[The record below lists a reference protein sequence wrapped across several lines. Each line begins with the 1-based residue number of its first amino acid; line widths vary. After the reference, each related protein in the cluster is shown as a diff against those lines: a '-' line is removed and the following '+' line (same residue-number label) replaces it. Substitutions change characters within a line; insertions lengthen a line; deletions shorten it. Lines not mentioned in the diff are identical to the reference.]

1 MAAYKLKDICDKI
14 GSGATPRGGKEAYEK
29 EGISL
34 IRSQNV
40 LDFSLSFEGLAYINE
55 AQAEKLNNVI
65 VEPQDVLMN
74 ITGDSVAR
82 ACIVDKT
89 ILPARVNQ
97 HVAIIRPN
105 EKKILSSYLLYY
117 LQMKKRYL
125 LQLAAGGATRNALT
139 KGMIEELEI
148 ELPIIEIQRKIVA
161 VLDDIQKK
169 IQYNSNI
176 NKNLE
181 QQALALFKQYF
192 MDYVPYGGVAPAE
205 WREISLDDVCTK
217 ITDGS
222 HYSPTDSP
230 DSPYP
235 MYSVKDME
243 TYGFNSSSCK
253 HITKEDFCK
262 LQKNDCIPLLNDIL
276 VAKDGSYLKEIF
288 ICSEQKDEAILS
300 SIAIFRPD
308 TQIILPEIL
317 LYLLKQPSVR
327 KDVGDNY
334 VSGSALPR
342 IVLKDFKKYRFMLPT
357 VEEQK
362 KIGSVLHAIRIQIKT
377 NVYEIHSL
385 SFLRDALL
393 PKLMSGEL
401 DVSAIDL

>member
-181 QQALALFKQYF
+181 RQLSEIYNDWYGKFKGSQNSRKTANDFGDIPAGWHYCQVGDLCKSISITHKFDKDELIFLNTGDIENGQILRNNYMNVKSMPGQAKKTIAQ
-192 MDYVPYGGVAPAE
+192 
-205 WREISLDDVCTK
+205 
-217 ITDGS
+217 
-222 HYSPTDSP
+222 
-230 DSPYP
+230 
-235 MYSVKDME
+235 
-243 TYGFNSSSCK
+243 
-253 HITKEDFCK
+253 
-262 LQKNDCIPLLNDIL
+262 NDIL
-276 VAKDGSYLKEIF
+276 YSEIRPINKHFAYVNFQTQDYVVSTKLMVIRTNNFDSRRLYHYLTLAATLNDLQTQAESRSGTFPQITFENISKLPIL
-288 ICSEQKDEAILS
+288 IADEKTETAFTTLLHS
-300 SIAIFRPD
+300 AYA
-308 TQIILPEIL
+308 QIDKNNLENNQL
-317 LYLLKQPSVR
+317 
-327 KDVGDNY
+327 G
-334 VSGSALPR
+334 
-342 IVLKDFKKYRFMLPT
+342 
-357 VEEQK
+357 
-362 KIGSVLHAIRIQIKT
+362 KI
-377 NVYEIHSL
+377 
-385 SFLRDALL
+385 RDALL

>member
-176 NKNLE
+176 NKNL
-181 QQALALFKQYF
+181 A
-192 MDYVPYGGVAPAE
+192 
-205 WREISLDDVCTK
+205 
-217 ITDGS
+217 
-222 HYSPTDSP
+222 
-230 DSPYP
+230 PYP
-235 MYSVKDME
+235 
-243 TYGFNSSSCK
+243 C
-253 HITKEDFCK
+253 
-262 LQKNDCIPLLNDIL
+262 
-276 VAKDGSYLKEIF
+276 A
-288 ICSEQKDEAILS
+288 AR
-300 SIAIFRPD
+300 IAA
-308 TQIILPEIL
+308 Q
-317 LYLLKQPSVR
+317 
-327 KDVGDNY
+327 
-334 VSGSALPR
+334 A
-342 IVLKDFKKYRFMLPT
+342 
-357 VEEQK
+357 
-362 KIGSVLHAIRIQIKT
+362 A
-377 NVYEIHSL
+377 
-385 SFLRDALL
+385 
-393 PKLMSGEL
+393 
-401 DVSAIDL
+401 